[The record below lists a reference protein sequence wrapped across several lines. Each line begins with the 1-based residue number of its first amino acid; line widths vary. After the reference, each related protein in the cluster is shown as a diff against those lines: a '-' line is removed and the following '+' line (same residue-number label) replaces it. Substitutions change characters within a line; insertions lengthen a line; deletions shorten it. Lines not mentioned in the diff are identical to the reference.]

1 VNHLEVGRRGEEIAR
16 ALLQKRG
23 YKIVETNAR
32 VRYGEIDIV
41 ARQKDC
47 HVFVEVRTRTSSEFG
62 TPEESVTR
70 RKREKLVA
78 CAFDYVTSHEELTNR
93 AWRIDVVAVELDAEG
108 RRTRAEIVEN
118 AVPIDQPTGR
128 W

>member
-1 VNHLEVGRRGEEIAR
+1 MNHLEVGRRGEEIAR
-16 ALLQKRG
+16 ALLEKRG

-32 VRYGEIDIV
+32 VRHGEIDIV

-70 RKREKLVA
+70 RKREKLV
-78 CAFDYVTSHEELTNR
+78 ELL
-93 AWRIDVVAVELDAEG
+93 AH
-108 RRTRAEIVEN
+108 
-118 AVPIDQPTGR
+118 
-128 W
+128 